1 MKKVTDCHLGGGG
14 GGVQNALKFNT
25 YYLNDPPMKKIV
37 DDEEVFKAHHDLSWS
52 SGALNLKLDFVWA
65 PVVNE
70 SMIQV
75 RLG

>member
-1 MKKVTDCHLGGGG
+1 MKK
-14 GGVQNALKFNT
+14 A
-25 YYLNDPPMKKIV
+25 V
-37 DDEEVFKAHHDLSWS
+37 DEEDEEVFKAHHDLSWS

-75 RLG
+75 S

>member
-1 MKKVTDCHLGGGG
+1 MTPLMNKVE
-14 GGVQNALKFNT
+14 A
-25 YYLNDPPMKKIV
+25 
-37 DDEEVFKAHHDLSWS
+37 EEVFKAHHDLSWS

-75 RLG
+75 S

>member
-1 MKKVTDCHLGGGG
+1 MSF
-14 GGVQNALKFNT
+14 KFNT
-25 YYLNDPPMKKIV
+25 YYLNDPLMKKV
-37 DDEEVFKAHHDLSWS
+37 VDEDDEEVFKAHHDLSWS

-75 RLG
+75 SWVRLV